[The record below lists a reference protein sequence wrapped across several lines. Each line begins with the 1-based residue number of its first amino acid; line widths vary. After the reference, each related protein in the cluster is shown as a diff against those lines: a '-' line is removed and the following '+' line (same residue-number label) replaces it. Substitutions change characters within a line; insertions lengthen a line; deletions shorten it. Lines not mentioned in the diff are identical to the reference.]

1 MMEEYSADGV
11 LQSYKESIGQF
22 TEKLPEIGSG
32 FHSFT
37 ESCFANGAL
46 DGKQKQLIALAVSV
60 YANDK
65 TCMTFH
71 AKGCVDA
78 GCTEQEVLEACSVA
92 AALGSGAVM
101 SQTVTCLSGMFQQFQ
116 K

>member
-1 MMEEYSADGV
+1 MDDYSADSV
-11 LQSYKESIGQF
+11 LKGYKEGMGQF
-22 TEKLPEIGSG
+22 TEQLPDIGTG

-37 ESCFANGAL
+37 ESCFADGAL
-46 DGKQKQLIALAVSV
+46 DGKQKQLIALALSV
-60 YANDK
+60 YADDK

-78 GCTEQEVLEACSVA
+78 GCTEQEVLEACSIA

-101 SQTVTCLSGMFQQFQ
+101 SRTVTCLSGMFKQLH

>member
-1 MMEEYSADGV
+1 MEGYPADTV
-11 LQSYKESIGQF
+11 LKAYKEGMGQF
-22 TEKLPEIGSG
+22 TEHLPDIGSG

-37 ESCFANGAL
+37 ESCFADGAL
-46 DGKQKQLIALAVSV
+46 EGKQKQLIALALSV

-65 TCMTFH
+65 TCMTYH

-78 GCTEQEVLEACSVA
+78 GCTEQEVLEACSIA

-101 SQTVTCLSGMFQQFQ
+101 SRTVTCLSGVYQQFKQ
-116 K
+116 

>member
-1 MMEEYSADGV
+1 MEEVSAESV
-11 LQSYKESIGQF
+11 LKGYKESMGQF
-22 TEKLPEIGSG
+22 SELLPEVGSG
-32 FHSFT
+32 FHTFT
-37 ESCFANGAL
+37 ESCFADEAL

-71 AKGCVDA
+71 AKGCADA
-78 GCTEQEVLEACSVA
+78 GCTEQEVLEACGVA

-101 SQTVTCLSGMFQQFQ
+101 SRTVTCMSGMFQQFQ
-116 K
+116 N

>member
-1 MMEEYSADGV
+1 MEDYSADSV
-11 LQSYKESIGQF
+11 LKGYKEGMGQF
-22 TEKLPEIGSG
+22 TEQLPDIGSG

-37 ESCFANGAL
+37 ESCFAEGAL
-46 DGKQKQLIALAVSV
+46 DGKQKQLIALALSV
-60 YANDK
+60 YADDK
-65 TCMTFH
+65 TCMSFH

-78 GCTEQEVLEACSVA
+78 GCTEREVLEACSIA

-101 SQTVTCLSGMFQQFQ
+101 SRTVTCLSGMFQQFQ